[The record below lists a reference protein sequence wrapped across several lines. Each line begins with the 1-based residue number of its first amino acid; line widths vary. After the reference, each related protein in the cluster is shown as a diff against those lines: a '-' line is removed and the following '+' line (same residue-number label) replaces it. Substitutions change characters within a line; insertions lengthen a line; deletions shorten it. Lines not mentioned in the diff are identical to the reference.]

1 MCRAPH
7 VLHPAEAGLGNRY
20 VMQWIEEF
28 DGHLKFF
35 LKEFAHVRHPGT
47 AATQENASRAI
58 SLLLS
63 AVVRNRAH
71 QFCMKTGHG
80 AARDFRNPAYIGIGR
95 FGVSAPEPY
104 KPVLLFTSF
113 CRGERFVELPRDRT
127 GNRAARQRNA
137 AQENSSRLD
146 EKNVRGPRTD
156 IQEQGAVAYLGVAV
170 AKRVV
175 ERHRR
180 NVDDRRP

>member
-7 VLHPAEAGLGNRY
+7 LLHPAEAGLGNRY

-28 DGHLKFF
+28 DRHLKFF

-47 AATQENASRAI
+47 AATEENASRAI

-63 AVVRNRAH
+63 AVVRNGAH

-80 AARDFRNPAYIGIGR
+80 AARDFRNQAYIGIGR
-95 FGVSAPEPY
+95 VRVMPPVRY

-113 CRGERFVELPRDRT
+113 RG
-127 GNRAARQRNA
+127 G
-137 AQENSSRLD
+137 
-146 EKNVRGPRTD
+146 K
-156 IQEQGAVAYLGVAV
+156 
-170 AKRVV
+170 
-175 ERHRR
+175 
-180 NVDDRRP
+180 